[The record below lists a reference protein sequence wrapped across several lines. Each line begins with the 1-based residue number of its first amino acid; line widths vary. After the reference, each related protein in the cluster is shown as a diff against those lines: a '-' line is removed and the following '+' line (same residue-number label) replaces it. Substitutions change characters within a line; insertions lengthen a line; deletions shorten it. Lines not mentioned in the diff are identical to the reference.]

1 MKTRIWNHIIF
12 KLALMVIAASSVVF
26 GFVLTYSYT
35 FSKEM
40 ILKDAE
46 RRARYLALSV
56 ARRIEQEFR
65 SVEKAPLGLKA
76 FLENPNSDLSNLD
89 SFIKRTVRDYPEV
102 FGVAVGF
109 DEWSYNKET
118 PLYLSYY
125 YRKNDKLMYESLTPE
140 TEDYFREDWY
150 HIPKVLDR
158 PCWIEPYYEQSAGG
172 LLMTSYSMPF
182 YHVNPDGSQGA
193 FRGIISADISLEW
206 LTKLVSSITTVRDSQ
221 FFIISDSGRFV
232 THPRSEYIMRET
244 LFSVAENFNDTKLR
258 ELGRAM
264 LKEGSGLTVIDRS
277 PLFPN
282 GAILAHAQIPS
293 PKWSLAAVYSKGAL
307 LEDIQRLHQETLIL
321 SVLGILLMLVP
332 SYLVARS
339 IAKPLRKMAAAAR
352 KIKQGELDIDLS
364 DIKARDEVGELAESL
379 TEMSQGLKE
388 RDFIRDTF
396 GRYLTKEVVSS
407 ILESKDGLKLGG
419 EQREI
424 SVMMSDLRGFTA
436 LTSNMAPEDVI
447 KFLNRYLGSMI
458 DILIEY
464 RGTIDEIIG
473 DGILAF
479 FGAPQ
484 DLDDH
489 PSRAVAC
496 ALTMQNAMEH
506 INALN
511 EAEGLPHLEMG
522 VAINTGAVVVGNI
535 GSEKRSKY
543 GAVGAQVNFTGRM
556 ESFTTGGQVLVS
568 QSTYDKLADK
578 LEIKNTLSVEM
589 KGVVGKVN
597 LYQVTGIRGEH
608 PVKLNDRCY
617 KFKDLDNPLSV
628 CFFGMDS
635 KIIDET
641 SRKGSIVQLSPTG
654 AVMKTADPINQ
665 WEDLRMSLCDE
676 AYDGFGDMYG
686 KVISVINDEGYAL
699 ATIRFTSVAPQIYKV
714 FRNTLAAD
722 NS

>member
-26 GFVLTYSYT
+26 GFVLAYSYT
-35 FSKEM
+35 FSKEI

-46 RRARYLALSV
+46 RRARYLSLSV

-65 SVEKAPLGLKA
+65 AVEKAPIGLKA
-76 FLENPNSDLSNLD
+76 FLETPSSDLSGLDNLILRSVKD
-89 SFIKRTVRDYPEV
+89 HSEV
-102 FGVAVGF
+102 FGIAVAFEEWAF
-109 DEWSYNKET
+109 DKNT
-118 PLYLSYY
+118 PLYCSYY
-125 YRKNDKLMYESLTPE
+125 YKKDGQYVYQGLSPE
-140 TEDYFREDWY
+140 TEDYLRKDWY
-150 HIPKVLDR
+150 HIPKVLNR
-158 PCWIEPYYEQSAGG
+158 AVWIEPYFDEGAKEV
-172 LLMTSYSMPF
+172 MTSYSAPF
-182 YHVNPDGSQGA
+182 YYVNPDGSQGD
-193 FRGIISADISLEW
+193 FRGVVVADVSLKW
-206 LTKLVSSITTVRDSQ
+206 LSELVASVTTVRDSQ

-232 THPRSEYIMRET
+232 THRIPEFIMRET
-244 LFSVAENFNDTKLR
+244 IFSLAENHNDSKLR
-258 ELGRAM
+258 DLGRTM
-264 LKEGSGLTVIDRS
+264 LKEGSGISVLDYS
-277 PLFPN
+277 PLFPK
-282 GAILAHAQIPS
+282 GAVLAHAQITS
-293 PKWSLAAVYSKGAL
+293 PKWSLAAVYSKDAL
-307 LEDIQRLHQETLIL
+307 FEDIQGLHRETLIL
-321 SVLGILLMLVP
+321 SIVGILMMLVP
-332 SYLVARS
+332 SFLVARS
-339 IAKPLRKMAAAAR
+339 IARPLRKMAEAAR
-352 KIKQGELDIDLS
+352 KIKQGDLDIDLS
-364 DIKARDEVGELAESL
+364 DVKVKDEVGELAESL

-458 DILIEY
+458 EILIEY

-489 PSRAVAC
+489 PARAVAC
-496 ALTMQNAMEH
+496 ALRMQNAMEH

-511 EAEGLPHLEMG
+511 EADGLPHLEMG
-522 VAINTGAVVVGNI
+522 VAINTGSVVVGNI

-568 QSTYDKLADK
+568 QATYDKLNDK
-578 LEIKNTLSVEM
+578 LEIKTRLSVEM

-597 LYQVTGIRGEH
+597 LYQVTGIRGEYE
-608 PVKLNDRCY
+608 VKLSDRCY
-617 KFKDLDNPLSV
+617 RFKDLDKPLSV

-635 KIIDET
+635 KIIDEKM
-641 SRKGSIVQLSPTG
+641 REGSIVQLSPTS
-654 AVMKTADPINQ
+654 AVVKTSDQIGQ
-665 WEDLRMSLCDE
+665 WEDLRMSLCDK
-676 AYDGFGDMYG
+676 AYEGFGDMYG
-686 KVISVINDEGYAL
+686 KVISIEKDDHHNIAM
-699 ATIRFTSVAPQIYKV
+699 IRFTSVAPQIYKV
-714 FRNTLAAD
+714 FRNALL
-722 NS
+722 